1 MKKILIPILCSTLIG
16 AFLGFY
22 LFKEYD
28 SNVLVKPVFNF
39 TQDKV
44 YFLQL
49 GAYSTLDK
57 AKEASKDF
65 TNYLYIVEDNNY
77 HVYIAITYSMD
88 NANKLKTLFKEKG
101 YNIYIKEKYI
111 SNSDFINML
120 KQYDEVITK
129 SNEYEAILKVN
140 EKVLLEYKDVINSEN
155 KIDSQT

>member
-28 SNVLVKPVFNF
+28 SNVSIKPVFNF
-39 TQDKV
+39 SQDKV

-65 TNYLYIVEDNNY
+65 TNYLYIIEDNNY
-77 HVYIAITYSMD
+77 HVYIAITASLD
-88 NANKLKTLFKEKG
+88 NANKLKALFKEKG
-101 YNIYIKEKYI
+101 YNIYIKEKYV
-111 SNSDFINML
+111 NNDNFINL
-120 KQYDEVITK
+120 LNQYDEVISK
-129 SNEYEAILKVN
+129 SDEYEAILKVN
-140 EKVLLEYKDVINSEN
+140 EKVLLEYKEVVNSEN

>member
-1 MKKILIPILCSTLIG
+1 MKKILIPILLSTLIG

-49 GAYSTLDK
+49 GAYSSLDK

-65 TNYLYIVEDNNY
+65 NNYLYIIEDNNY

-88 NANKLKTLFKEKG
+88 NANKLKDLFNKNG
-101 YNIYIKEKYI
+101 YNTYIKEKYI
-111 SNSDFINML
+111 SNSDFIDML

-140 EKVLLEYKDVINSEN
+140 EKVLLEYKDVVNSEN
-155 KIDSQT
+155 KIDSSS

>member
-28 SNVLVKPVFNF
+28 SNVSIKPVFNF
-39 TQDKV
+39 SQDKV

-65 TNYLYIVEDNNY
+65 TNYLYIIEDNNY
-77 HVYIAITYSMD
+77 HVYIAITASLD
-88 NANKLKTLFKEKG
+88 NANKLKALFKEKG
-101 YNIYIKEKYI
+101 YNIYIKEKYV
-111 SNSDFINML
+111 NNDNFINL
-120 KQYDEVITK
+120 LNQYDEVISK
-129 SNEYEAILKVN
+129 SDEYEAILKVN
-140 EKVLLEYKDVINSEN
+140 EKHPSSTTDLSI
-155 KIDSQT
+155 T